1 MTATSVN
8 QARCLNRPVTLKPKC
23 YVFVCASCGL
33 LAESYRSDA
42 LTCSIACRVKAHRDG
57 KIQRLKKLLGGN
69 EVKLSLV
76 LRVNAAVKLIPELHD
91 RIMNDGVSIDSEAV
105 RVEIWQAYWGSL
117 LADQALEVRP

>member
-1 MTATSVN
+1 MIATSSS
-8 QARCLNRPVTLKPKC
+8 QAPGLNRPVTLKHKC

-57 KIQRLKKLLGGN
+57 KIQRLKKSLEGK

-91 RIMNDGVSIDSEAV
+91 RIMNDGVSIESEAV
-105 RVEIWQAYWGSL
+105 RVEIWQAYWGRL
-117 LADQALEVRP
+117 LADMEQEVRP